1 MFFLDFLRIAMEKV
15 IYLLLLVEELVSV
28 EKFGMGG
35 LLFRPLGWVL
45 MNISVEVPAKKLI
58 EINRAGGWRVD
69 LEDVIHLI
77 MMKMF

>member
-45 MNISVEVPAKKLI
+45 VEISFEDPAKKLI
-58 EINRAGGWRVD
+58 ELVAG
-69 LEDVIHLI
+69 ELI
-77 MMKMF
+77 WKMLYI